1 MAECLACRAPI
12 EPFMSFGRMP
22 IANGFLREEDF
33 VDEFFFE
40 LCVGFCQH
48 CTLVQLTHVVDPDK
62 LFHGGYAYLS
72 SISVR
77 MADHFRLF
85 ADDVCRKHLGGNGG
99 FVVEIGS
106 NDGIMLQHFATRGLR
121 HLGVEPSSNV
131 AEVARQ
137 KGISTLCEFFGETT
151 AQAIVSE
158 YGQADVIL
166 GANVVCH
173 LPNIHSVLRG
183 VNVLLKKD
191 GVFIFEEPYLGD
203 ILDKVAYDQIYDEH
217 VFYFSATSLQNL
229 LARYGMEV
237 VDVVP
242 QPVHGGS
249 MRYVVAR
256 VGEIRPSPAL
266 VARLASEADAG
277 VGRYET
283 FVTFRDR
290 VMESRDQLRK
300 LLRRLRR
307 EGKVIAGYGAT
318 SKSTTVTNFC
328 GIGPEEIAYISDTS
342 PTKQGRYSPGV
353 HIPIAPYEQFCA
365 AYPDYAVLFA
375 WNHAAEIL
383 PKEATFRACG
393 GQFILYVP
401 SVQVMA

>member
-1 MAECLACRAPI
+1 
-12 EPFMSFGRMP
+12 MSFGRMP

-183 VNVLLKKD
+183 VDVLLKKD

-217 VFYFSATSLQNL
+217 VFYFSGSSGFFVGDWMTTVRCGSSWATRSVCQG
-229 LARYGMEV
+229 AVGAV
-237 VDVVP
+237 CASTVP
-242 QPVHGGS
+242 SASTRPGRCAKMAPEEGGS
-249 MRYVVAR
+249 YAR
-256 VGEIRPSPAL
+256 CRPVPPGAGAGSALDGDPRRPVGDGGTRGCVGRARGPRPLAL
-266 VARLASEADAG
+266 SDVWERAARLRPRGRTGVAPPRHLSMRDLPARAAPAG
-277 VGRYET
+277 RLPGPWRAAGAPAVGR
-283 FVTFRDR
+283 VPRA
-290 VMESRDQLRK
+290 L
-300 LLRRLRR
+300 
-307 EGKVIAGYGAT
+307 
-318 SKSTTVTNFC
+318 
-328 GIGPEEIAYISDTS
+328 
-342 PTKQGRYSPGV
+342 
-353 HIPIAPYEQFCA
+353 
-365 AYPDYAVLFA
+365 
-375 WNHAAEIL
+375 HAA
-383 PKEATFRACG
+383 
-393 GQFILYVP
+393 V
-401 SVQVMA
+401 